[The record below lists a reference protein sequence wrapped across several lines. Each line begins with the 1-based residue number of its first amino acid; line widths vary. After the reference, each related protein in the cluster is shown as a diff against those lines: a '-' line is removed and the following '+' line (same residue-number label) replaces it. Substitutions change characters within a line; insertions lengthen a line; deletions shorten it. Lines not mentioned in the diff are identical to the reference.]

1 MVNTD
6 RSGMLTHDAC
16 GTRLGGKVGRFVTAR
31 EDRLETSVCKS
42 FLRAIESGGCWVA
55 DGHAKALTQLIS
67 DAWKL
72 VFDLLVGM
80 Q

>member
-6 RSGMLTHDAC
+6 RIGMLTHDAC
-16 GTRLGGKVGRFVTAR
+16 RTGFGGKIGRFVAAR
-31 EDRLETSVCKS
+31 EDRLETSVCKA

-67 DAWKL
+67 DA
-72 VFDLLVGM
+72 
-80 Q
+80 